1 MLRENVQTIGG
12 KLSMNTVKVRNV
24 EIGSGVPKICVPI
37 VGVTKDE
44 IIAEAKT
51 FDSIPVDV
59 VEWRVAKYKKVILK
73 RRFHGTT
80 LYRSSTI
87 Q

>member
-1 MLRENVQTIGG
+1 MYSRRTLRKYMKTIGG
-12 KLSMNTVKVRNV
+12 KLSMNTVKVRNI

-44 IIAEAKT
+44 INAEAKT
-51 FDSIPVDV
+51 LTAS
-59 VEWRVAKYKKVILK
+59 
-73 RRFHGTT
+73 
-80 LYRSSTI
+80 